1 MFTSAILTS
10 TIAELISLQH
20 FRGAHPAVMQERVRH
35 QNWRYDHDMTRN
47 RYRLKDK
54 LKQVVFRLTGYRIG
68 EYRNYQL
75 I

>member
-1 MFTSAILTS
+1 
-10 TIAELISLQH
+10 
-20 FRGAHPAVMQERVRH
+20 MQERVRQ

-54 LKQVVFRLTGYRIG
+54 FKQVVFRLTGYRIG

-75 I
+75 L

>member
-1 MFTSAILTS
+1 
-10 TIAELISLQH
+10 
-20 FRGAHPAVMQERVRH
+20 MQERVRH